1 MQEHPFDLGP
11 HQEVLRQGKEQAAR
25 RQASLDD
32 PEGAAIVQRVGTE
45 LEKAILDGRSADADT
60 FAATLRTLLDAEDAL
75 RAKGA
80 VSDATERALRVTIS
94 AEQDR
99 RNGST

>member
-11 HQEVLRQGKEQAAR
+11 HQELLRKGKEQAAR
-25 RQASLDD
+25 RQATLDD

-45 LEKAILDGRSADADT
+45 LEKATLDGRSADADT
-60 FAATLRTLLDAEDAL
+60 LAASLRTLLDAEDAL
-75 RAKGA
+75 RAKGD
-80 VSDATERALRVTIS
+80 VSDVSERALRETIS